1 MEKETLKAMGIEED
15 KNACKKCGKKLGK
28 EDYVFMGYCE
38 KCYNKVNHIETESNE
53 YVESYIGVNI
63 ICFLIP
69 FIGLMGYVTHI
80 KNDYSLAKKC
90 LNSALCGIAIYIILI
105 VFLIFNNM

>member
-1 MEKETLKAMGIEED
+1 MDKETLKAMGIDDD
-15 KNACKKCGKKLGK
+15 KNECKKCGKKLSQ
-28 EDYVFMGYCE
+28 EDDSFMGYC
-38 KCYNKVNHIETESNE
+38 KNCYNEINHIEDNSYQ
-53 YVESYIGVNI
+53 YVGNYTILKV

-69 FIGLMGYVTHI
+69 FIGFIGYVTHI
-80 KNDYSLAKKC
+80 KSDYSLAKKC

>member
-1 MEKETLKAMGIEED
+1 MEKEELQAMGIEED
-15 KNACKKCGKKLGK
+15 KSTCKKCGKKLGK

-38 KCYNKVNHIETESNE
+38 NCYNKVNHIETNSNE
-53 YVESYIGVNI
+53 YAESYIGINI

-69 FIGLMGYVTHI
+69 FIGFIGYVTHI

-90 LNSALCGIAIYIILI
+90 LNSALIGIGIYIIVVLLT
-105 VFLIFNNM
+105 VFTI